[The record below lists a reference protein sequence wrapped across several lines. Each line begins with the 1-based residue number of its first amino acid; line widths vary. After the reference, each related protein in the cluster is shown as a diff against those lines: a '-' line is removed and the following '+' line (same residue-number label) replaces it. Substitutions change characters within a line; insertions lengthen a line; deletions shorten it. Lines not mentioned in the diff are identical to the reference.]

1 MDVQVGNQLVINA
14 PEFFEDLGFRQ
25 WLIAQDK
32 PAMTRHTK
40 GDPFIDEWSDVIVLV
55 DPSLSGEGSEKGE
68 VPDHIWNAIIEI
80 CKQHFRP
87 SPGVPHIAVRLTNL
101 S

>member
-14 PEFFEDLGFRQ
+14 PEFFQDPAFRQ
-25 WLIAQDK
+25 WLMAQKK
-32 PAMTRHTK
+32 PVMTWHAQ
-40 GDPFIDEWSDVIVLV
+40 GDPDFADYDDTVVFV
-55 DPSLSGEGSEKGE
+55 DPGLSGEGSEQGE
-68 VPDHIWNAIIEI
+68 VPDHIWNAIIEL